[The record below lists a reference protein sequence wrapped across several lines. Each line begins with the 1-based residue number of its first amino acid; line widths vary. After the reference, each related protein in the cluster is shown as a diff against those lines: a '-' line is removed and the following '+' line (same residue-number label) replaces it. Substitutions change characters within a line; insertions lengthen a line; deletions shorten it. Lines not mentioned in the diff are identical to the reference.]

1 METDGHA
8 PLTTDNADRG
18 LVARTFRSW
27 KAAGI
32 RVMCLDAPDG
42 SSAIWPVQTGGIP
55 VGLVP
60 RELLATPDV
69 REWLEGQPIED
80 CKVMDIT
87 DDPSEAVFYDLP
99 LDPAPAPQEPFEARS
114 PHPRIVGGGAD
125 ADAMLP
131 PRSRDVMGGAG
142 MGITVERARK
152 SILDGDDWVNVLTG
166 QVVASTGPL
175 DARDQWA
182 DLVVGWVPPASL
194 DRFAHGRDSLYV
206 VPDLM
211 DDVLV
216 TRWAGTPGDIA
227 GLASDAA
234 RMVCS
239 GPGWARGSE
248 RARSAT
254 RGLGLAIDPTGRAPR
269 LETGKA
275 DLGSL
280 LSTYVPSGPIDF
292 DYGEAVDG
300 LREALG
306 PDMGFRATVESG
318 RDPLNLLCWL
328 DAQSSHPYAIGIADA
343 AHEFGSPGASYSFET
358 YDYPWDVVHADDIG
372 NGVWEGFLGDGPDRA
387 GRILAAATAMVICT
401 ATTCAG
407 LPADEVRHWVLSNE
421 CLSHDLALVDRIT
434 NDLITG
440 PSCLLCPQDE
450 PTR

>member
-1 METDGHA
+1 
-8 PLTTDNADRG
+8 
-18 LVARTFRSW
+18 
-27 KAAGI
+27 
-32 RVMCLDAPDG
+32 
-42 SSAIWPVQTGGIP
+42 
-55 VGLVP
+55 
-60 RELLATPDV
+60 
-69 REWLEGQPIED
+69 
-80 CKVMDIT
+80 
-87 DDPSEAVFYDLP
+87 
-99 LDPAPAPQEPFEARS
+99 
-114 PHPRIVGGGAD
+114 
-125 ADAMLP
+125 
-131 PRSRDVMGGAG
+131 
-142 MGITVERARK
+142 MGISYGQARR

-248 RARSAT
+248 HARSAT

-306 PDMGFRATVESG
+306 PDMGFRA
-318 RDPLNLLCWL
+318 R
-328 DAQSSHPYAIGIADA
+328 SS
-343 AHEFGSPGASYSFET
+343 
-358 YDYPWDVVHADDIG
+358 
-372 NGVWEGFLGDGPDRA
+372 RA
-387 GRILAAATAMVICT
+387 G
-401 ATTCAG
+401 
-407 LPADEVRHWVLSNE
+407 
-421 CLSHDLALVDRIT
+421 
-434 NDLITG
+434 
-440 PSCLLCPQDE
+440 
-450 PTR
+450 TR

>member
-1 METDGHA
+1 
-8 PLTTDNADRG
+8 
-18 LVARTFRSW
+18 
-27 KAAGI
+27 
-32 RVMCLDAPDG
+32 
-42 SSAIWPVQTGGIP
+42 
-55 VGLVP
+55 
-60 RELLATPDV
+60 
-69 REWLEGQPIED
+69 
-80 CKVMDIT
+80 
-87 DDPSEAVFYDLP
+87 
-99 LDPAPAPQEPFEARS
+99 
-114 PHPRIVGGGAD
+114 
-125 ADAMLP
+125 
-131 PRSRDVMGGAG
+131 MGGAG

-194 DRFAHGRDSLYV
+194 DRFAHGRGSLYV

-216 TRWAGTPGDIA
+216 TRWAGTPGDVA

-248 RARSAT
+248 RTRSAT

-280 LSTYVPSGPIDF
+280 LSTYDPSSPIDF

-328 DAQSSHPYAIGIADA
+328 DAQSSHPYAIGIADDG
-343 AHEFGSPGASYSFET
+343 HEFGSPGASYSFET

-387 GRILAAATAMVICT
+387 GRILAAATAMVVCT